1 MKQRFTFI
9 WVSQTVVIFSVLLNG
24 FAASILVYRE
34 SGSLA
39 QLSIVMLL
47 AFLPEVLISP
57 FCGNIVDRYN
67 RKKILAFC
75 SLAQSCIFAFYFY
88 FLIQNASEFTSLH
101 IGVTYLIVS
110 LSSAIAGLHRLAY
123 TSSISLLADSP
134 RAYPR
139 LNGIAQAGSAS
150 AQILAPFIAGSLLE
164 FADQWSFA
172 FFSSA
177 LCFTS
182 FIVLAQVKIPDTKYT
197 RSTFKDAIREGFN
210 AISVNHGLKSFLAL
224 HAFANFSRGAAIV
237 LFTPLVLN
245 LAGEAT
251 LGSLRSM
258 AGAGIAVGA
267 LLVTTLNSRNHL
279 QNIFYLLASSGLA
292 IALTGLTNSLVV
304 IGVAAF
310 GLCLITPIIGAL
322 AQSVWQIHI
331 PSNLQ
336 GRVFGIRDSIAN
348 TALAAGYFCGPWA
361 TKAIEYIPGTTHM
374 SSLSWTY
381 LTLGALTVAVAL
393 STKSNTA
400 INQLNNYE
408 EV

>member
-1 MKQRFTFI
+1 MKHRFTFI
-9 WVSQTVVIFSVLLNG
+9 WISQTTVIFSVLLNA

-47 AFLPEVLISP
+47 AFLPEVLITP
-57 FCGNIVDRYN
+57 FCGNIVDRFN
-67 RKKILAFC
+67 RKRILALC
-75 SLAQSCIFAFYFY
+75 SLAQSIIFAFYFY
-88 FLIQNASEFTSLH
+88 FLIQNASEFSYLH
-101 IGVTYLIVS
+101 VGETYLTVA
-110 LSSAIAGLHRLAY
+110 LSSAIAGLHRLTY
-123 TSSISLLADSP
+123 TSSISLIATSP
-134 RAYPR
+134 KAYPR

-150 AQILAPFIAGSLLE
+150 AQILAPFIAGSFLE
-164 FADQWSFA
+164 FTYQWSFA
-172 FFSSA
+172 LCASA
-177 LCFTS
+177 LCFAS
-182 FIVLAQVKIPDTKYT
+182 FVALASVSIPDTKYT
-197 RSTFKDAIREGFN
+197 RNTFKDAIREGFN
-210 AISVNHGLKSFLAL
+210 TIRANRGLKSFLAL

-267 LLVTTLNSRNHL
+267 LLVTTINSRNHL
-279 QNIFYLLASSGLA
+279 QNIFYLLAFSGLA
-292 IALTGLTNSLVV
+292 IALTGLTKSLVV

-310 GLCLITPIIGAL
+310 VLCLITPIIGAL

-331 PSNLQ
+331 PNNLQ

-348 TALAAGYFCGPWA
+348 TALAAGYFCGPWS
-361 TKAIEYIPGTTHM
+361 TWAIESIPGTTHM
-374 SSLSWTY
+374 SSISWTY

-393 STKSNTA
+393 STRSNTA
-400 INQLNNYE
+400 INQLNHYE